1 LLYAAFAS
9 TSLLAQSNSLLG
21 TWKLNTAK
29 SKSDPMTVPKN
40 LTRTVEETSD
50 AAKYTMKGE
59 NADGSPIS
67 YGFTVKFDG
76 KDYSAT
82 GTGRGGADSISIKR
96 VDANHYEAILKKAGK
111 EVGTSKLE
119 ISKDGKV
126 GTLTSKGVA
135 ADGEPQHAVSVYDK
149 H

>member
-1 LLYAAFAS
+1 MKTIWKFVALAVVATFAS
-9 TSLLAQSNSLLG
+9 TSKLAQSNPLLG

-50 AAKYTMKGE
+50 AAKHTMQGE

-67 YGFTVKFDG
+67 CGFTVKFGG
-76 KDYSAT
+76 KDYPAT
-82 GTGRGGADSISIKR
+82 GTVRGGADSISIKK

-111 EVGTSKLE
+111 EAGTSQFE

-126 GTLTSKGVA
+126 GTLTSK
-135 ADGEPQHAVSVYDK
+135 
-149 H
+149 